1 MGRKDTIAAKSI
13 RKMYEQLNLNAQQK
27 ERSGYVE
34 SPVVEENEFD
44 GGRSRRI
51 LRNRRI

>member
-1 MGRKDTIAAKSI
+1 M
-13 RKMYEQLNLNAQQK
+13 LNKKA
-27 ERSGYVE
+27 RFGYAE

>member
-1 MGRKDTIAAKSI
+1 M
-13 RKMYEQLNLNAQQK
+13 LNKKND
-27 ERSGYVE
+27 VE

>member
-1 MGRKDTIAAKSI
+1 MLSKKHNPDMSRVP
-13 RKMYEQLNLNAQQK
+13 L
-27 ERSGYVE
+27 
-34 SPVVEENEFD
+34 VEENEFD